1 MEPEIERFTVE
12 SIRKKTRL
20 DVYLSAQI
28 SEITR
33 GAAQRLI
40 SNGSVLVNGQ
50 AVKPAFAIS
59 KGDEITID
67 WPEPERAEAL
77 PEPIP
82 LHILFEDADLLVVN
96 KPPGLVIHPAAGHA
110 TGTLVNGLLYHC
122 GTELS
127 GVGGVARPGIVHRLD
142 KDTSGLLV
150 VAKKEKFRL
159 YFIDLLQSRKVKK
172 NYRALVI
179 GTLRGNLEIDI
190 PIGRDKN
197 NRTKMTCRE
206 DGKEAITHV
215 KSIDSY
221 GGYSLLDVEIE
232 TGRTHQIRTHLAH
245 KKLPIIGD
253 KTYNTRKI
261 IAKDT
266 PDELKDFIRSFPR
279 QALHAHKIGFKLPE
293 SENYVEFESKIPKD
307 FKELIITLEKFNI
320 S

>member
-1 MEPEIERFTVE
+1 MSTTKKVSKDLINLRLDKAASVLFEEFSRTKLKEWILRGNITLNGEIASPRERVNLDDEIEVNP
-12 SIRKKTRL
+12 
-20 DVYLSAQI
+20 I
-28 SEITR
+28 SEVSTEWSPENIEFDVLHETNDF
-33 GAAQRLI
+33 LI
-40 SNGSVLVNGQ
+40 VD
-50 AVKPAFAIS
+50 KPI
-59 KGDEITID
+59 
-67 WPEPERAEAL
+67 
-77 PEPIP
+77 
-82 LHILFEDADLLVVN
+82 N
-96 KPPGLVIHPAAGHA
+96 LVIHPGAGISS
-110 TGTLVNGLLYHC
+110 GTLANGLLYRFPQL
-122 GTELS
+122 EEIPR
-127 GVGGVARPGIVHRLD
+127 AGIVHRLD

-150 VAKKEKFRL
+150 VAKNERFRL

-172 NYRALVI
+172 NYWALVI
-179 GTLRGNLEIDI
+179 GTLRGNLEIDM

-197 NRTKMTCRE
+197 NRIKMICRE

-215 KSIDSY
+215 KSIHSY

-279 QALHAHKIGFKLPE
+279 QALHAHKIGFKLPD
-293 SENYVEFESKIPKD
+293 SEDCVLFESKIPKD
-307 FKELIITLEKFNI
+307 LKELIATLERFNF

>member
-1 MEPEIERFTVE
+1 MNEASTEWSPENIEF
-12 SIRKKTRL
+12 
-20 DVYLSAQI
+20 
-28 SEITR
+28 
-33 GAAQRLI
+33 
-40 SNGSVLVNGQ
+40 SVLHETNDFLIVDKPVN
-50 AVKPAFAIS
+50 
-59 KGDEITID
+59 
-67 WPEPERAEAL
+67 
-77 PEPIP
+77 
-82 LHILFEDADLLVVN
+82 
-96 KPPGLVIHPAAGHA
+96 LVIHPGAG
-110 TGTLVNGLLYHC
+110 TSSGTLANGLLYKFPKL
-122 GTELS
+122 EEIPR
-127 GVGGVARPGIVHRLD
+127 AGIVHRLD

-150 VAKKEKFRL
+150 VAKNEKFRL

-279 QALHAHKIGFKLPE
+279 QALHAHKIGFKLQD
-293 SENYVEFESKIPKD
+293 SEDYVVFESKIPKD
-307 FKELIITLEKFNI
+307 LKELITTLERFNI

>member
-1 MEPEIERFTVE
+1 MHETNDF
-12 SIRKKTRL
+12 
-20 DVYLSAQI
+20 
-28 SEITR
+28 
-33 GAAQRLI
+33 LI
-40 SNGSVLVNGQ
+40 VD
-50 AVKPAFAIS
+50 KPI
-59 KGDEITID
+59 
-67 WPEPERAEAL
+67 
-77 PEPIP
+77 
-82 LHILFEDADLLVVN
+82 N
-96 KPPGLVIHPAAGHA
+96 LVIHPGAGVSS
-110 TGTLVNGLLYHC
+110 GTLANGLLFKFPKLE
-122 GTELS
+122 ELPR
-127 GVGGVARPGIVHRLD
+127 AGIVHRLD

-150 VAKKEKFRL
+150 VAKNEKFRL
-159 YFIDLLQSRKVKK
+159 YFIDLLQSRRVKK

-261 IAKDT
+261 IAKNT

-279 QALHAHKIGFKLPE
+279 QALHAHKIGFKLLD
-293 SENYVEFESKIPKD
+293 SEDYVEFESKIPKD
-307 FKELIITLEKFNI
+307 FKELITALEKFNI

>member
-1 MEPEIERFTVE
+1 MSTTKKVSKDLINLRLDKAASVLFEEFSRTKLKEWILRGNILLNGEIASPKEKVNLDDEIEVNP
-12 SIRKKTRL
+12 
-20 DVYLSAQI
+20 I
-28 SEITR
+28 SEVSTEWSPENIEFGVLHETNDF
-33 GAAQRLI
+33 LI
-40 SNGSVLVNGQ
+40 VDKPVN
-50 AVKPAFAIS
+50 
-59 KGDEITID
+59 
-67 WPEPERAEAL
+67 
-77 PEPIP
+77 
-82 LHILFEDADLLVVN
+82 
-96 KPPGLVIHPAAGHA
+96 LVIHPGAGISS
-110 TGTLVNGLLYHC
+110 GTLANGLLYKFPKL
-122 GTELS
+122 EEIPR
-127 GVGGVARPGIVHRLD
+127 AGIVHRLD

-150 VAKKEKFRL
+150 VAKNERFRL

-172 NYRALVI
+172 NYWALVI
-179 GTLRGNLEIDI
+179 GTLRGNLEIDM

-197 NRTKMTCRE
+197 NRIKMICRE

-279 QALHAHKIGFKLPE
+279 QALHAHKIGFKLPD
-293 SENYVEFESKIPKD
+293 SEDCVLFESKIPKD
-307 FKELIITLEKFNI
+307 LKELIATLERFNF

>member
-1 MEPEIERFTVE
+1 MSTTKKVSKDLINLRLDKAASVLFEEFSRTKLKEWILRGNILLNGEIASPKEKVNLDDEIEVNP
-12 SIRKKTRL
+12 
-20 DVYLSAQI
+20 I
-28 SEITR
+28 SEVSTEWSPENIEFGVLHETNDF
-33 GAAQRLI
+33 LI
-40 SNGSVLVNGQ
+40 VDKPVN
-50 AVKPAFAIS
+50 
-59 KGDEITID
+59 
-67 WPEPERAEAL
+67 
-77 PEPIP
+77 
-82 LHILFEDADLLVVN
+82 
-96 KPPGLVIHPAAGHA
+96 LVIHPGAGISS
-110 TGTLVNGLLYHC
+110 GTLANGLLYKFPKL
-122 GTELS
+122 EEIPR
-127 GVGGVARPGIVHRLD
+127 AGIVHRLD

-150 VAKKEKFRL
+150 VAKNERFRL

-179 GTLRGNLEIDI
+179 GTLRGNLEINV

-197 NRTKMTCRE
+197 NRIKMICRE

-279 QALHAHKIGFKLPE
+279 QALHAHKIGFKLQD
-293 SENYVEFESKIPKD
+293 SEDCVVFESKIPKD
-307 FKELIITLEKFNI
+307 LKELITTLERFNI